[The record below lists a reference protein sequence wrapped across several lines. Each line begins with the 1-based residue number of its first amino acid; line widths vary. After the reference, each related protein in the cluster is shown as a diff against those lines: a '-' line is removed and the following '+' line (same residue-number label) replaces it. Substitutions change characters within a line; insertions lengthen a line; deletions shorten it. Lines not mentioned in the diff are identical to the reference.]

1 MKMNSRMHSFGWQF
15 RLGLSALVLA
25 SFLAGCNEP
34 PPARKP
40 AASNLSA
47 AQAQMNPEKA
57 SITATA
63 ATKRFENLKGD
74 VPVVTLAFSGAD
86 TAEVWRCSTR
96 FNLVYGNGLQKLAEL
111 PKSSPEYRSSA
122 KDAFTRMR
130 GELSSCRA
138 IAKETTGNTVTD
150 YGATN
155 GSFYYVV
162 NPCVSKAASITS
174 AAACSFDLSIT
185 PPIEYKNTR
194 TDYEIEVLGG
204 LTDAEGRLYGNFNS
218 MRRAAEEANA
228 SLTSCVLEE
237 AGKRA
242 AQAQLF
248 GVIKIVSAVAL
259 APLVNGLVAGAGS
272 LLNEAVNK
280 VLGMAAPQQI
290 AQIECPAARVS
301 MEFYND
307 LQGKTVQLATEVLE
321 ARKKLAELD
330 GQYVSVEKE
339 LKILKTGQNK

>member
-1 MKMNSRMHSFGWQF
+1 MKTNSITPAPKAKLCLQF
-15 RLGLSALVLA
+15 AVVLLPALLA
-25 SFLAGCNEP
+25 ACNEQVP
-34 PPARKP
+34 PRRPAG
-40 AASNLSA
+40 SNLTA
-47 AQAQMNPEKA
+47 AQAQMDPNKA

-63 ATKRFENLKGD
+63 ATKRFEGLKGD

-86 TAEVWRCSTR
+86 TAEVWRCSSR

-138 IAKETTGNTVTD
+138 ISRGTTGNTVTD
-150 YGATN
+150 YAATN
-155 GSFYYVV
+155 GSFYYVI
-162 NPCVSKAASITS
+162 NPCVSKEASTTS
-174 AAACSFDLSIT
+174 SSACSFDLSIT

-228 SLTSCVLEE
+228 SMTSCVLEE

-248 GVIKIVSAVAL
+248 GLIKVVSAVAL
-259 APLVNGLVAGAGS
+259 TPLVNGLVAGVGT

-290 AQIECPAARVS
+290 TQIECPAARVS
-301 MEFYND
+301 MEFYNE

-321 ARKKLAELD
+321 ARRKLAELD

-339 LKILKTGQNK
+339 LATLKKGQNK